1 MVVVYL
7 ECDLNQELDIGNLD
21 TAGDIMD
28 ILQQLDRMVLV
39 WLLCIWNVTRAPIF
53 PRTSREGILI
63 KFQLQQIVQQQSS
76 WSTSPWKI
84 TRKSKM

>member
-7 ECDLNQELDIGNLD
+7 ECDLNQELDNINLD
-21 TAGDIMD
+21 IAGDIMD